1 MWNVFNLVHGI
12 SYPVNGNKVRRA
24 SRSRC
29 RFTGSPP
36 CKYVWATLPS
46 PAVWTMSAGIDEE
59 SVPGPVADVGKTEG
73 APLVAHV
80 IYRLDVGG
88 LENGLVNL
96 INQMPAERF
105 RHAIIC
111 LTDYSDFRKRIRRRD
126 VPLYALNKPA
136 GNSPITLFQLW
147 RLLRQLR
154 PDILHTRNLG
164 ALEGTLPAALAG
176 VPARVHG
183 EHGRDVGDLDGTNT
197 GRQRV
202 RRLFKP
208 FVHQYIALSKDL
220 ERYLHE
226 KIHVPRARIA
236 QLYNGVD
243 TARFRPADG
252 LREPLP
258 HPDFAGPDC
267 FVIGTVGRMQT
278 VKDQLTLAHAFVLL
292 LQLAPQAA
300 TRLRLVMIGDGPLR
314 AQVAGI
320 LDDAGAGTL
329 AWLPGERDDVPRI
342 MRGLDLFVLPS
353 LAEGISNTILEA
365 MASGLPVV
373 ATAVGGNP
381 ELIDEDRSGQLVPRS
396 DPQAMAQAMLRYY
409 ADPAACRNQGLEA
422 RRRAERDFSMTAMV
436 NNYMTVYERMLEGK
450 HS

>member
-1 MWNVFNLVHGI
+1 M
-12 SYPVNGNKVRRA
+12 RA
-24 SRSRC
+24 DTDQAS
-29 RFTGSPP
+29 
-36 CKYVWATLPS
+36 
-46 PAVWTMSAGIDEE
+46 D
-59 SVPGPVADVGKTEG
+59 PVAAARRTGD
-73 APLVAHV
+73 APLVAHL

-96 INQMPAERF
+96 INHMPAERF

-111 LTDYSDFRKRIRRRD
+111 LTGYSDFRQRIRRRD
-126 VPLYALNKPA
+126 VPVFALNKPA
-136 GNSPITLFQLW
+136 GNSPITLFELW

-164 ALEGTLPAALAG
+164 ALEGTVFAALAG

-183 EHGRDVGDLDGTNT
+183 EHGRDVEDLDGSNT
-197 GRQRV
+197 RHQRL

-226 KIHVPRARIA
+226 KIQVPRARIA

-243 TARFRPADG
+243 TELFHPVDS

-258 HPDFAGPDC
+258 HPDFAQPDA
-267 FVIGTVGRMQT
+267 FVIGTVGRMQA
-278 VKDQLTLAHAFVLL
+278 VKDQLTLARAFVQL
-292 LQLAPQAA
+292 LQMAPQAA
-300 TRLRLVMIGDGPLR
+300 KRLRLVMVGDGPLR
-314 AQVAGI
+314 AQVADI
-320 LDDAGAGTL
+320 LNQAGAGAL

-342 MRGLDLFVLPS
+342 MRGLDVFALPS

-381 ELIDEDRSGQLVPRS
+381 ELIDEGRTGQLVPRS
-396 DPQAMAQAMLRYY
+396 NPHAMAQAILRYY
-409 ADPAACRNQGLEA
+409 ADPTACRRQGLEA

-436 NNYMTVYERMLEGK
+436 NNYMTVYERMLERK
-450 HS
+450 KS